1 MLNFSAQN
9 KLHNM
14 KKFIP
19 TRLAEIIFALIIG
32 YFGAFHMK
40 YGATIKGVPEYFP
53 GNGTIWVYI
62 VGIGFGLA
70 AIAILINKFKTLACY
85 LLAAM
90 FLVFILTLHV
100 PQVMRDGNLYQ
111 LLKDA
116 GLAMAAII
124 IGNNTKK

>member
-9 KLHNM
+9 KQQNM

-19 TRLAEIIFALIIG
+19 TRLAEIIYALIIG
-32 YFGAFHMK
+32 YFGAFHLK
-40 YGATIKGVPEYFP
+40 YGASIKGVPEYFP
-53 GNGTIWVYI
+53 GSETIWVYI
-62 VGIGFGLA
+62 VGVCFGLA

-85 LLAAM
+85 LLAIM
-90 FLVFILTLHV
+90 FLIFILTMHV

-116 GLAMAAII
+116 GLAMAAIM
-124 IGNNTKK
+124 IGNNSKH